1 MWKLSP
7 LCKEDDLIQS
17 GMHKHYDGFYYSDNP
32 EVKKGVAIYLAVDLE
47 TRNVWLSV
55 DNDNVVPPDEM
66 IMGGEYHEDGEV
78 VMLEREVRQKYQ
90 FTLSF
95 EFPKSFYI
103 LYNQLFIY
111 WKKEN

>member
-1 MWKLSP
+1 MAMLKLSP
-7 LCKEDDLIQS
+7 LCKEDDLIKS

-32 EVKKGVAIYLAVDLE
+32 ETKKGVSIYLAVDLE

-55 DNDNVVPPDEM
+55 DNDNVIPPEEIREETDLGEM
-66 IMGGEYHEDGEV
+66 TYYKQDDVKKRYEF
-78 VMLEREVRQKYQ
+78 Q
-90 FTLSF
+90 LSF
-95 EFPKSFYI
+95 EFPQSFYI